1 MQGEV
6 VTTGGMLVSGFRRND
21 GGGREWANVRSL
33 ALVLAWVLL
42 AVGVFGRMC
51 WEGGIFWGRV
61 KFQKLKLVYNV
72 APPIVSVP
80 LPYNVLEAVF

>member
-21 GGGREWANVRSL
+21 GGGREWASVRSL

-42 AVGVFGRMC
+42 AVGVILVVHGGRD
-51 WEGGIFWGRV
+51 
-61 KFQKLKLVYNV
+61 LVG
-72 APPIVSVP
+72 
-80 LPYNVLEAVF
+80 